1 MTTDSTTTPQQKTID
16 MADMKIGPRQI
27 FIMTAASLGQFI
39 GQGLATLV
47 GIVIPLI
54 QLVAHPELSSGIQ
67 GLMGCIS
74 LIG

>member
-1 MTTDSTTTPQQKTID
+1 MTTHSTTSTSKTVDLATMPLGI
-16 MADMKIGPRQI
+16 RQI
-27 FIMTAASLGQFI
+27 FIMIAASLGQFI

-54 QLVAHPELSSGIQ
+54 QFVAYPELSSGIQ
-67 GLMGCIS
+67 V